1 MGCTC
6 RAAPLRLFINGLAQV
21 HRLETATAS
30 SYPFLSSP
38 SSPSIITSSRRIITT
53 SSVRAFHHSRLFY
66 QDAIAPSESPKNGD
80 DSVQE
85 SKATTSPQRAA
96 KASAQDKPAAST
108 RKPTRT
114 KAKTPYSSTGAYRQ
128 KPEKRFKPMPG
139 GKRSDSTESGFA
151 ETQMRTRRNQDKQA
165 DGTKRVKAQGQEEEE
180 TTLKKKIEDWKIQKA
195 ALKEKFPDGWMP
207 RKRLSPDALAG
218 IRALNAQFPDVYTTN
233 ALAEKFEVS
242 PENIRR
248 ILKSKWRPS
257 VEEEEER
264 QERWHRRGKHTW
276 ERKAALGI
284 KPPKKWRDE
293 GVAREPEYHA
303 RREHGIQRQR
313 EEDEA
318 EKER

>member
-1 MGCTC
+1 
-6 RAAPLRLFINGLAQV
+6 
-21 HRLETATAS
+21 
-30 SYPFLSSP
+30 
-38 SSPSIITSSRRIITT
+38 
-53 SSVRAFHHSRLFY
+53 
-66 QDAIAPSESPKNGD
+66 
-80 DSVQE
+80 
-85 SKATTSPQRAA
+85 
-96 KASAQDKPAAST
+96 
-108 RKPTRT
+108 
-114 KAKTPYSSTGAYRQ
+114 
-128 KPEKRFKPMPG
+128 
-139 GKRSDSTESGFA
+139 
-151 ETQMRTRRNQDKQA
+151 MRTRRNQDKQA

-318 EKER
+318 EKERYRASRASLFNGTGKVL